1 MPLPRFWQKKLMN
14 DTLKQTELRKYF
26 FKPPPFWETLPT
38 DAWEELQT
46 LIYEQIYPKKTLIY
60 SEGSSPRSLYII
72 RKGRVKVF
80 IINNEGAEV
89 GIYFL
94 GKDEV
99 FGHRSIVCDEP
110 SPVFVEAIDNCTLDC
125 IPRYHFEDFLR
136 KSPEL
141 NASFLYYLG
150 HEFRVFVNKISVF
163 AQKPVSERVALAL
176 LVLNEKFNAPRG
188 VMVLHF
194 TREDLA
200 SYIGTATENLI
211 RQLKN
216 LKEVGAISIKGRKIF
231 LEDPNL
237 LWERARIL

>member
-1 MPLPRFWQKKLMN
+1 MN
-14 DTLKQTELRKYF
+14 DEQKQTELRKYF
-26 FKPPPFWETLPT
+26 FKPYPFWEALPT
-38 DAWEELQT
+38 DVWEEMRTLSIEQT
-46 LIYEQIYPKKTLIY
+46 YPKKTLIY
-60 SEGSSPRSLYII
+60 SEGSSPRSLYLI

-80 IINNEGAEV
+80 IINNEGAEQI
-89 GIYFL
+89 IYFL

-110 SPVFVEAIDNCTLDC
+110 SPVFVQAIDNCTLDC

-176 LVLNEKFNAPRG
+176 LVLNEKFNDPPRG

-200 SYIGTATENLI
+200 SYIGTATESFI
-211 RQLKN
+211 RQLKS
-216 LKEVGAISIKGRKIF
+216 LKEAGAISIKGRKIF
-231 LEDPNL
+231 LEDPDL
-237 LWERARIL
+237 LLERARIM

>member
-1 MPLPRFWQKKLMN
+1 MN
-14 DTLKQTELRKYF
+14 NEQKQTEIRKYF
-26 FKPPPFWETLPT
+26 FQPPPFWESLPT
-38 DAWEELQT
+38 DVWEELRA
-46 LIYEQIYPKKTLIY
+46 LSYEQAHPRKTLIY

-80 IINNEGAEV
+80 IINNEGAEQV
-89 GIYFL
+89 IYFL
-94 GKDEV
+94 GKNEV

-110 SPVFVEAIDNCTLDC
+110 SPVFIEAIDNCILDC

-150 HEFRVFVNKISVF
+150 HEFRVFVNKMSVF

-176 LVLNEKFNAPRG
+176 LTLHEKFNDPPRG
-188 VMVLHF
+188 VMVIHF

-211 RQLKN
+211 RQLKS
-216 LKEVGAISIKGRKIF
+216 LKEAGAISIKGRKIF
-231 LEDPNL
+231 LEDLDL